1 MNINNDNAKTNNL
14 ISREKLNELQYI
26 KKVLLIVCTV
36 NSIVVGNYLYS
47 GIGKIGAGGLWIA
60 AFVFGIGGLF
70 YKFFT
75 QKVARGSFSGVGF
88 GGFFAGSFTIS
99 LPKTD
104 EEISKDQRFFSIF
117 MKSFPAIWMMLCISV
132 VATTFIGML
141 PIPDNAQYVL
151 DAIAV
156 VGLTVSPYFALKKI
170 ASWDPKD
177 IKHEWLKA
185 LIHAILMMPF
195 YFILTLAAISC
206 IDWMFFFK

>member
-1 MNINNDNAKTNNL
+1 MKTNSL
-14 ISREKLNELQYI
+14 ISKEKLNELSYN
-26 KKVLLIVCTV
+26 KKVLLIICAV
-36 NSIVVGNYLYS
+36 NSVVVGNYLHS

-60 AFVFGIGGLF
+60 AFVFGIGAIF

-104 EEISKDQRFFSIF
+104 EEISRDKRFFSIF

-132 VATTFIGML
+132 VATIFIGSL
-141 PIPDNAQYVL
+141 PIPDNAQLTL

-156 VGLTVSPYFALKKI
+156 VGLTISPYFALKKI

-177 IKHEWLKA
+177 FKHEWLKA
-185 LIHAILMMPF
+185 SIHAILMTPF
-195 YFILTLAAISC
+195 YFILTLAAISF
-206 IDWMFFFK
+206 IDWMFFYK